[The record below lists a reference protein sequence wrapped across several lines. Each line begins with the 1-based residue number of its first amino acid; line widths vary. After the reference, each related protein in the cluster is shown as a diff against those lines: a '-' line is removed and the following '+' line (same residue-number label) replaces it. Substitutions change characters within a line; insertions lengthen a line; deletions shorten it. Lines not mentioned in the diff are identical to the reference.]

1 MRLNKKG
8 MGVGQVFVFI
18 IAALTF
24 ALIMIFGYQS
34 ISRFIISGEEVAF
47 VQFKT
52 DLEDSIKTIYTEF
65 GAIRIEKFYP
75 PEKFEHICFVNMNYD
90 FTVEEKEKLC
100 KENPLACD
108 VLDEAQVGVTEGR
121 CFTGYDC
128 VDQNVFLKP
137 QSTVAIKVYQISLS
151 DSEGEEEFGFLCKD
165 IVQGL
170 FSLGLEG
177 KGDHAELFDVG

>member
-1 MRLNKKG
+1 MIYNKKG

-18 IAALTF
+18 VAALTF
-24 ALIMIFGYQS
+24 ALIMIFGYQT
-34 ISRFIISGEEVAF
+34 ISKIIISGEEVAF

-52 DLEDSIKTIYTEF
+52 DLEDSVKKIYTEF
-65 GAIRIEKFYP
+65 GAIRIEKFFP

-90 FTVEEKEKLC
+90 FSVEEKEALC

-108 VLDEAQVGVTEGR
+108 VLDEAQLGVEEGR

-128 VDQNVFLKP
+128 VEKNIFFKP
-137 QSTVAIKVYQISLS
+137 QSTVAIKVYQISLA
-151 DSEGEEEFGFLCKD
+151 DSEGEEEFGFLCKK
-165 IVQGL
+165 IIQGT

-177 KGDHAELFDVG
+177 KGDHTELFDVK